1 PGFVNVDYQTT
12 NRFIQAI
19 TSTQQ
24 SPKTA
29 EILPQKVPMH
39 VEYYL
44 KWSYDRNLLV
54 ELKAGERRR
63 FVVNDAFDLLEN
75 ALHGH
80 EHYFTKTF
88 TYSPES
94 HYFLKQ
100 DQDLLEL
107 LFSILRNEQI
117 YNGYTFYHYQARQ
130 NDKRSTIVPP
140 LLAKELLEKMVER
153 DLTVETGEQNFKH
166 VDIVQDSLP

>member
-1 PGFVNVDYQTT
+1 NTIRNINIQNMFAAIIYKRGLANYKNYMVSELSYDLNNDVWTATVQGTEDYFVVFNMYNFSSGSIEAYCDCPSFDTYGSCKHIVAVMISIANNRAGDSPGFVNVDYQTT

-54 ELKAGERRR
+54 ELK
-63 FVVNDAFDLLEN
+63 
-75 ALHGH
+75 
-80 EHYFTKTF
+80 
-88 TYSPES
+88 
-94 HYFLKQ
+94 
-100 DQDLLEL
+100 
-107 LFSILRNEQI
+107 
-117 YNGYTFYHYQARQ
+117 
-130 NDKRSTIVPP
+130 
-140 LLAKELLEKMVER
+140 
-153 DLTVETGEQNFKH
+153 
-166 VDIVQDSLP
+166 

>member
-1 PGFVNVDYQTT
+1 MSNFSSGSIEAYCDCPAFDTYGSCKHIVAVLISIANNRAGDSPGFVNVDYQTT

-54 ELKAGERRR
+54 ELKAGERIR
-63 FVVNDAFDLLEN
+63 FVVKDAFDFLEN

-100 DQDLLEL
+100 DQDVLEL

-130 NDKRSTIVPP
+130 
-140 LLAKELLEKMVER
+140 
-153 DLTVETGEQNFKH
+153 
-166 VDIVQDSLP
+166 